1 MNVSEA
7 LLQRRTIRKFSQ
19 EALNP
24 DDLTKLLEYA
34 RLAAYPANL
43 QPLKFAVIQDKK
55 TVDSI
60 FPLTKWAGYLPET
73 GTPAMGE
80 RPTAYIAV
88 LGDKSIKGNFEVEA
102 GAAVTSMMLGA
113 YEMGIGSC
121 WLGAINR
128 EELLKLF
135 NLSAD
140 NFALPYLLA
149 LGYPM
154 QKSKAVEMTDSFKYF
169 EDENGCINVPKRSL
183 KEITVEIKQ
192 N

>member
-7 LLQRRTIRKFSQ
+7 LLKRRTIRKFRQ
-19 EALNP
+19 EPLNSC
-24 DDLTKLLEYA
+24 DITKLLEYA

-43 QPLKFAVIQDKK
+43 QPLKFAVIQDKE
-55 TVDSI
+55 TVNSI

-73 GTPAMGE
+73 GTPLENE

-88 LGDKSIKGNFEVEA
+88 LGDKSLKDNFEVEA

-113 YEMGIGSC
+113 YEMGIGTC

-128 EELLKLF
+128 EQLLKLF

-140 NFALPYLLA
+140 EFELVYLLA
-149 LGYPM
+149 LGYPA
-154 QKSKAVEMTDSFKYF
+154 QKSQAVEMNDSIKYF
-169 EDENGCINVPKRSL
+169 EDSNGCIKVPKRSL
-183 KEITVEIKQ
+183 DEIIVTIK
-192 N
+192 

>member
-7 LLQRRTIRKFSQ
+7 LLQRRTIRKFTQ

-34 RLAAYPANL
+34 RFAAYPANL
-43 QPLKFAVIQDKK
+43 QPLKFAIISDKK
-55 TVDSI
+55 TVDNI

-73 GTPAMGE
+73 GTPVMGE

-88 LGDKSIKGNFEVEA
+88 LGDKSIKNSFEVEA

-128 EELLKLF
+128 KELLKLF
-135 NLSAD
+135 NLSAND
-140 NFALPYLLA
+140 FDLVYLLA

-154 QKSKAVEMTDSFKYF
+154 QKSDAVEMTDSIKYF
-169 EDENGCINVPKRSL
+169 EDENGCIKVPKRSL
-183 KEITVEIKQ
+183 KEITVEIK
-192 N
+192 